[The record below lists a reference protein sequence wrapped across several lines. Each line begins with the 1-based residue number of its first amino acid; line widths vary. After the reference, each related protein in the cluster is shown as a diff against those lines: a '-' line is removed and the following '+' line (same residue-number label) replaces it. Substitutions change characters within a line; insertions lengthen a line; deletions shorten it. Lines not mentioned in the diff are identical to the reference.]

1 MPSTIE
7 SSSTTSKDR
16 TCFRQHPHVPNI
28 GEKLCDANCITIFD
42 QGKVTV
48 HKKTQQLHNTIK
60 TIQTT
65 EAAIM
70 VGHRDQH
77 NGLWRVN
84 LKDEPASKD
93 AQLAT
98 NMQRTTS
105 ISKQME
111 FLHAAAGYPVLSTWI
126 AAIKKGYFAT

>member
-1 MPSTIE
+1 
-7 SSSTTSKDR
+7 
-16 TCFRQHPHVPNI
+16 
-28 GEKLCDANCITIFD
+28 
-42 QGKVTV
+42 
-48 HKKTQQLHNTIK
+48 
-60 TIQTT
+60 
-65 EAAIM
+65 M

-84 LKDEPASKD
+84 LKEEPAGKD

-105 ISKQME
+105 IGEQME

-126 AAIKKGYFAT
+126 AAIKKGFFATWPG